1 MKKKFPP
8 GSNQRNGG
16 RGRGRCGGV
25 DGRRGG
31 CGGGGGSGT
40 AGDRLERRS
49 EHGLDDGRGQ
59 CLGVVAARRPHQRRR
74 RQRRRRVHVEA
85 VEEGAE
91 RGRFARRRRAARLRN
106 QSVPTFSAQ
115 LVRLGNKSFVKKNCN
130 KCVVYRRCGHSQG
143 SRRVLQ
149 LLRLADFHGRGG
161 RGRCRGHVHRRR
173 CIGVGARGCRRGAR
187 FFVRVLRSKETAN
200 RSELG
205 INSLKTRARASF

>member
-115 LVRLGNKSFVKKNCN
+115 LVRLGNKSFVKKKLQQMCCLP
-130 KCVVYRRCGHSQG
+130 KMRAQPREPESPAAAAAGRLPW
-143 SRRVLQ
+143 SRWAWPMSGPRSSSTL
-149 LLRLADFHGRGG
+149 
-161 RGRCRGHVHRRR
+161 HRRR
-173 CIGVGARGCRRGAR
+173 RQRLPPRRPILCSCSA
-187 FFVRVLRSKETAN
+187 K
-200 RSELG
+200 
-205 INSLKTRARASF
+205 